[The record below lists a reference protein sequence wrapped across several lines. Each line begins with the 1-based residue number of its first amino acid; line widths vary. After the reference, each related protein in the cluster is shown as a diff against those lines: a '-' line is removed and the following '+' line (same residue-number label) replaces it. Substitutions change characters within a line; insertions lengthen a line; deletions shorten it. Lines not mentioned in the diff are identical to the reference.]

1 MKAGAPPRPKR
12 RAGSGSRTRFARRRS
27 GGSAIAAPGRA
38 AIAGLALLGLAGCG
52 VQASVIQARHW
63 DLNEMMRQTTNEQL
77 LLNIVRLRY
86 DETPYFLQIGSV
98 TTSFSAGANAGA
110 QATLPDGAPNVLG
123 LSAGVSYAET
133 PTVTWGLP
141 DSRELLGRL
150 HAPMGADQLTVLTQS
165 GLSPASVLRIGAKKI
180 NRLRNLE
187 FDLERGSYEPDSYGA
202 FVEALDLLGTL
213 LREGLV
219 DLSYGVYSN
228 AAGGKIP
235 MSKID
240 PVAMAEALPSGMQ
253 FMTRD
258 NPNVFEPLKLSK
270 PLFLRFTRG
279 SAADPRVLRLR
290 DLLDLDPERQSFAI
304 IDTGGSGT
312 EELLSESG
320 RQSRVLDDAAPL
332 REIVLNNR
340 SVMEVLR
347 FASAYVAVPQRD
359 LAAGIV
365 RPRSA
370 PARVWLDV
378 ETSDIRP
385 SDAWLAVER
394 DGRWFYIRADDL
406 DTRIGFTL
414 LNALFDSVV
423 GEVPGA
429 KPLLTLPVK

>member
-1 MKAGAPPRPKR
+1 M
-12 RAGSGSRTRFARRRS
+12 
-27 GGSAIAAPGRA
+27 
-38 AIAGLALLGLAGCG
+38 AGLALLALAGCG
-52 VQASVIQARHW
+52 VPASVIQSRHW
-63 DLNEMMRQTTNEQL
+63 DLNEMMRETANEQL

-110 QATLPDGAPNVLG
+110 QATLPDGAPNVFG
-123 LSAGVSYAET
+123 ASAGVTYAET

-165 GLSPASVLRIGAKKI
+165 GLDPATVLRVGVKKV

-187 FDLERGSYEPDSYGA
+187 FDLKRGIYEPESHGA
-202 FVEALDLLGTL
+202 FIEMLGLLEVL
-213 LREGLV
+213 LREGVV

-240 PVAMAEALPSGMQ
+240 TRAMAEALPSGMQ

-270 PLFLRFTRG
+270 PLFLRFAAR
-279 SAADPRVLRLR
+279 SNADPRALRLR
-290 DLLDLDPERQSFAI
+290 DLLDLDPTRQSFAI

-312 EELLSESG
+312 EQLLSESG
-320 RQSRVLDDAAPL
+320 RQSRVLDDTAPL
-332 REIVLNNR
+332 REIVVNNR

-347 FASAYVAVPQRD
+347 FASAYVAVPSGD
-359 LAAGIV
+359 LAAGVV
-365 RPRSA
+365 RRRSA
-370 PARVWLDV
+370 PSGGAWLTV
-378 ETSDIRP
+378 EAADAP
-385 SDAWLAVER
+385 PADAWLAVER
-394 DGRWFYIRADDL
+394 DGSWFYIRANDL
-406 DTRIGFTL
+406 DTRLSFTV
-414 LNALFDSVV
+414 LNAIFASVV

-429 KPLLTLPVK
+429 KPLLTLPVR